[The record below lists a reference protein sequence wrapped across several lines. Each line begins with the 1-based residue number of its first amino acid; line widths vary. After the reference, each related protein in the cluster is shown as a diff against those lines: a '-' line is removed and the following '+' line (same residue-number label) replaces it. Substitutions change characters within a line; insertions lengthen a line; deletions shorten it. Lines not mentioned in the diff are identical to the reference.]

1 MTRKSMIYFG
11 LVGFLWGIPYLL
23 MKVAVEDFPPS
34 AVVAGRTLI
43 GASILIPIAIYRKK
57 FKGAVL
63 GFKFVAFYA
72 LLEMI
77 GPWILI
83 TTAEQKISSGLAG
96 LLVSTVP
103 IFATIITSMRGDH
116 SVWQFKRIVG
126 IVVGF
131 LGLILVVGIE
141 SLTGSADLLS
151 IVMVLI
157 ASVSY
162 AYAVIMILSNLPLVD
177 GIAINGLAMAMTTIF
192 WGPVAI
198 AQWPASISMNSV
210 ISLVALGIFSTA
222 FAFILFFK
230 LMDEIGPAR
239 GSLVTYLNTAVA
251 VVLGVIILKE
261 PLTAGI
267 ILGLPLVLIG
277 SYLASRKSQE
287 KKTEL
292 LRPVTE
298 P

>member
-198 AQWPASISMNSV
+198 AQWPASISMNSA

-230 LMDEIGPAR
+230 LLDEIGPAR

-267 ILGLPLVLIG
+267 IIGLPLVLIG
-277 SYLASRKSQE
+277 SYLASRKSQD
-287 KKTEL
+287 KYIEL
-292 LRPVTE
+292 
-298 P
+298 

>member
-1 MTRKSMIYFG
+1 MIYFG

-83 TTAEQKISSGLAG
+83 TTAEQKMSSGLAG

-198 AQWPASISMNSV
+198 AQWPASISMNSA

-230 LMDEIGPAR
+230 LLDEIGPAR

-267 ILGLPLVLIG
+267 IIGLPLVLIG
-277 SYLASRKSQE
+277 SYLASRKSQD
-287 KKTEL
+287 KTAL
-292 LRPVTE
+292 
-298 P
+298 

>member
-1 MTRKSMIYFG
+1 MSRKSLFHFA
-11 LVGFLWGIPYLL
+11 LVGILWGIPYLL
-23 MKVAVEDFPPS
+23 MKVAVEDFPPA

-83 TTAEQKISSGLAG
+83 STAQQKINSGLAG

-103 IFATIITSMRGDH
+103 IFATIIISLRGDH
-116 SVWQFKRIVG
+116 SVWQFKRIIG

-151 IVMVLI
+151 IAMVLI

-162 AYAVIMILSNLPLVD
+162 AYAVIMILANLPLVD
-177 GIAINGLAMAMTTIF
+177 GIAINGLAMAISTVF

-198 AQWPASISMNSV
+198 AQWPSNISMNSAL
-210 ISLVALGIFSTA
+210 SLIALGIFSTA

-230 LMDEIGPAR
+230 LIEEIGPAR
-239 GSLVTYLNTAVA
+239 GSLVTYVNTAVA

-261 PLTAGI
+261 PLTIGI
-267 ILGLPLVLIG
+267 VIGLPLVLIG
-277 SYLASRKSQE
+277 SYLASKKSQE
-287 KKTEL
+287 KI
-292 LRPVTE
+292 VN
-298 P
+298 

>member
-1 MTRKSMIYFG
+1 MSRKSLFHFA
-11 LVGFLWGIPYLL
+11 LVGILWGIPYLL
-23 MKVAVEDFPPS
+23 MKVAVEDFPPA

-83 TTAEQKISSGLAG
+83 STAQQKINSGLAG

-103 IFATIITSMRGDH
+103 IFATIIISLRGDH
-116 SVWQFKRIVG
+116 SVWQFRRIIG

-151 IVMVLI
+151 IAMVLI

-162 AYAVIMILSNLPLVD
+162 AYAVIMILANLPLVD
-177 GIAINGLAMAMTTIF
+177 GIAINGLAMAISTVF

-198 AQWPASISMNSV
+198 AQWPSNISMNSAL
-210 ISLVALGIFSTA
+210 SLIALGIFSTA

-230 LMDEIGPAR
+230 LIEEIGPAR
-239 GSLVTYLNTAVA
+239 GSLVTYVNTAVA

-261 PLTAGI
+261 PLTIGI
-267 ILGLPLVLIG
+267 VIGLPLVLIG
-277 SYLASRKSQE
+277 SYLASKKSQE
-287 KKTEL
+287 I
-292 LRPVTE
+292 
-298 P
+298 

>member
-1 MTRKSMIYFG
+1 MSRKSLFHFA
-11 LVGFLWGIPYLL
+11 LVGILWGIPYLL
-23 MKVAVEDFPPS
+23 MKVAVEDFPPA

-83 TTAEQKISSGLAG
+83 STAQQKINSGLAG

-103 IFATIITSMRGDH
+103 IFATIIISLRGDH
-116 SVWQFKRIVG
+116 SVWQFRRIIG

-151 IVMVLI
+151 IAMVLI

-162 AYAVIMILSNLPLVD
+162 AYAVIMILANLPLVD
-177 GIAINGLAMAMTTIF
+177 GIAINGLAMAISTVF

-198 AQWPASISMNSV
+198 AQWPSNISMNSAL
-210 ISLVALGIFSTA
+210 SLIALGIFSTA

-230 LMDEIGPAR
+230 LIEEIGPAR
-239 GSLVTYLNTAVA
+239 GSLVTYVNTAVA

-261 PLTAGI
+261 PLTIGI
-267 ILGLPLVLIG
+267 VIGLPLVLIG
-277 SYLASRKSQE
+277 SYLASKKSQE
-287 KKTEL
+287 KI
-292 LRPVTE
+292 VN
-298 P
+298 

>member
-1 MTRKSMIYFG
+1 MSRKSLFHFV
-11 LVGFLWGIPYLL
+11 LVGILWGIPYLL
-23 MKVAVEDFPPS
+23 MKVAVEDFPPA

-43 GASILIPIAIYRKK
+43 GASILIPVAVYRKK

-63 GFKFVAFYA
+63 GIKFVAFYA

-83 TTAEQKISSGLAG
+83 TTAEQRINSGLAG

-103 IFATIITSMRGDH
+103 IFATIITSLRGDH
-116 SVWQFKRIVG
+116 SVWQIKRIIG

-131 LGLILVVGIE
+131 FGLILVVGLE
-141 SLTGSADLLS
+141 SLTGTSDPLS
-151 IVMVLI
+151 IAMVIL
-157 ASVSY
+157 ASMGY
-162 AYAVIMILSNLPLVD
+162 AYAVIMVTSNLPLVD
-177 GIAINGLAMAMTTIF
+177 GIAINGLAMALTTIF
-192 WGPVAI
+192 WSPVAI
-198 AQWPASISMNSV
+198 AQWPASISLNSAL
-210 ISLVALGIFSTA
+210 SLLALGVFSTA

-230 LMDEIGPAR
+230 VMDEIGPAR

-267 ILGLPLVLIG
+267 IIGLPLVLVG
-277 SYLASRKSQE
+277 SYLASRKNQV
-287 KKTEL
+287 K
-292 LRPVTE
+292 
-298 P
+298 